1 MKDVLKPPER
11 RETKRQRKKWW
22 VRPETFRMATLV
34 IRLVN
39 VVARLVDRLSR

>member
-11 RETKRQRKKWW
+11 RETKRRRKKSW

-39 VVARLVDRLSR
+39 AVARLIDLLSR